1 MHLRRIAANTRIE
14 MLPLLDLV
22 FLLLV
27 VFIYVML
34 SMTVH
39 RGIPVA
45 LPTSSA
51 VELEKHIALQLSISA
66 SGEVFLDKEP
76 VAVEDLSSILAER
89 KAGAEEP
96 EGISIQIFADKAVA
110 YQEVFMVL
118 SGVRAAGIT
127 RISLQGD
134 RENR

>member
-1 MHLRRIAANTRIE
+1 MRLRRIAVSPRIE

-45 LPTSSA
+45 LPSSSA
-51 VELEKHIALQLSISA
+51 VELEKHVALQLFISA
-66 SGEVFLDKEP
+66 SGEVFLDNEP
-76 VAVEDLSSILAER
+76 VAVEELPSILAER

-96 EGISIQIFADKAVA
+96 EGISIRIFADKTVA

-118 SGVRAAGIT
+118 GGVRAAGIT

-134 RENR
+134 WENR